1 LAQTSPSGEL
11 RDDLDMVSGMLTA
24 IRDFAKDS
32 LGEEGEL
39 NEIKHG
45 EELILLQ
52 TSNDIY
58 VAAVLSGTIPQGY
71 NALSRLVVSEIN
83 AKYEQDFRD
92 FDGNM
97 DNVPSLADELRPLLY
112 PYDILKPAG
121 MSSKQKKTAFAIFI
135 ALLLLLAL
143 SIFSCFFTI
152 RLWPYA
158 FPVPTSTPTSTP
170 QPTSTSTLIPSPTR
184 TMKPTPTVTPTLRP
198 DQGMAIGNVN
208 IRSGAGTENP
218 VLDILYEGERFSILE
233 KGDGWLYIRR
243 EVEGKPEIE
252 GWVNQLWIIR

>member
-1 LAQTSPSGEL
+1 
-11 RDDLDMVSGMLTA
+11 
-24 IRDFAKDS
+24 
-32 LGEEGEL
+32 
-39 NEIKHG
+39 
-45 EELILLQ
+45 
-52 TSNDIY
+52 
-58 VAAVLSGTIPQGY
+58 
-71 NALSRLVVSEIN
+71 
-83 AKYEQDFRD
+83 
-92 FDGNM
+92 
-97 DNVPSLADELRPLLY
+97 
-112 PYDILKPAG
+112 